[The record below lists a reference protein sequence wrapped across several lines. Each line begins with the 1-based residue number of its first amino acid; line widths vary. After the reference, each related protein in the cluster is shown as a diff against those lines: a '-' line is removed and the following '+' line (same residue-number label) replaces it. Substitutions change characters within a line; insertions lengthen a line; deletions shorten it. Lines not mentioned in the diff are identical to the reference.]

1 MNDSNTPTTS
11 TETKVFNLTVELDDL
26 KRRKKQ
32 FVKAYNAEIKRLNEE
47 IDDLL
52 NPEDAVIEL
61 P

>member
-1 MNDSNTPTTS
+1 MTTNNTPNTS
-11 TETKVFNLTVELDDL
+11 TEAKVFNLTVELDDI

-32 FVKAYNAEIKRLNEE
+32 FVKAYNTEIKRINEE
-47 IDDLL
+47 IEDLL